1 MKAEQFEN
9 IINNRIETCKSVLCS
24 KAEEYATDDRL
35 HNFKIAGELQKC
47 TPVKALGGMMSK
59 HTVSVYDLIE
69 DYEQGKAI
77 SKEMWDEKIG
87 DSINYLLL
95 LTALL
100 EDENNARADRLLRHL
115 RQWQAQND
123 EPISVEDWN
132 NESKKK
138 WFIIY
143 SYSSEEM
150 YAEYYYIMRLP
161 NTIYFA
167 TKEKAEEAIKV
178 FEDELLWYFTE
189 YVQRLDEMQN
199 D

>member
-1 MKAEQFEN
+1 MRTEQFEEV
-9 IINNRIETCKSVLCS
+9 INNRIETCKSVLCS

-35 HNFKIAGELQKC
+35 HNFKVAGELQKC
-47 TPVKALGGMMSK
+47 TPVKALGGMMAK
-59 HTVSVYDLIE
+59 HTVSVYDLID

-100 EDENNARADRLLRHL
+100 EDENNARADRLLRQL
-115 RQWQAQND
+115 RQWQALND
-123 EPISVEDWN
+123 KPISVEDWN

-161 NTIYFA
+161 NTIYFT
-167 TKEKAEEAIKV
+167 TKEKAEEAIEV
-178 FEDELLWYFTE
+178 FKDELIWYFTE